1 MARKRL
7 NKEKIV
13 NKTAA
18 IAGKTVDALET
29 AADKTEDV
37 VENVVESAKEKVEN
51 VMDSAKDKMEE
62 FMNKPEVVEAKED
75 ITNAVEEATET
86 VKTAAKT
93 VRTKVS
99 EVILQYGEDF
109 LIADIEKA
117 VKKDAADKKLKG
129 DIKIYLNLEE
139 KAAYY
144 TVDGKGDETMKV
156 SFSSK

>member
-29 AADKTEDV
+29 A
-37 VENVVESAKEKVEN
+37 KEKVEN
-51 VMDSAKDKMEE
+51 VVDSAKDKMEE